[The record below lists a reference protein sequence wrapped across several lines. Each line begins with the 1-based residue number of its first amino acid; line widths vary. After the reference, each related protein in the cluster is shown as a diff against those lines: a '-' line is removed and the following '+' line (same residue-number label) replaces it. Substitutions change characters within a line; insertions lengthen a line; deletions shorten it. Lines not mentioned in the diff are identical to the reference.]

1 MRLYRQIIM
10 IKSLLKNTYLT
21 LRKLL
26 IKILFVRKNISRIE
40 PDKVNSILLIRLDRI
55 GDLVVSI
62 PAIKAIKKIF
72 PKARITALLS
82 GFAIDLAK
90 LIPEI
95 DEVIIYRGFFA
106 ALAELRNKKFSLA
119 IDLLR
124 DYTLKPA
131 LLCHLSGA
139 EITAGFNIG
148 FRGSLFNAGLDIA
161 GEPKAMSKCILDL
174 ARFLGKL
181 TGKEEGE
188 IPESDPVLVLTP
200 GAREF
205 GHKFI
210 RENGIKDD
218 EMIFGVVPGAKFPS
232 QCWKK
237 ENFAELADWVA
248 DKYRAKVVIIA
259 SKQEE
264 KLAHRVGFLMRN
276 KPVLAV
282 GLALDKLAGLI
293 SLFRLMAANNSGPLH
308 IAAALGVPTVST
320 MGPTTPDYWW
330 PQGKNHIVIRRDLF
344 CSPCDRA
351 ACRGHECLEL
361 ISVEEME
368 KAVEILLGDSG

>member
-1 MRLYRQIIM
+1 M
-10 IKSLLKNTYLT
+10 IKSWLKNTYLA
-21 LRKLL
+21 LRRLL
-26 IKILFVRKNISRIE
+26 IKRLSGRENISRIE
-40 PDKVNSILLIRLDRI
+40 PDKVVSILVIRLDRI
-55 GDLVVSI
+55 GDLVASV

-72 PKARITALLS
+72 PKSRITVLLCRPT
-82 GFAIDLAK
+82 IDLIK

-95 DEVIIYRGFFA
+95 DEAIIYRGFFA
-106 ALAELRNKKFSLA
+106 SLAELRNKKFSLA

-124 DYTLKPA
+124 DYTLKSA

-139 EITAGFNIG
+139 EITAGFNIES
-148 FRGSLFNAGLDIA
+148 RGSFFNSGLDIA
-161 GEPKAMSKCILDL
+161 DEPKAMSKCVLDL

-181 TGKEEGE
+181 TGKEKGE
-188 IPESDPVLVLTP
+188 IPDIDPVLVLTSE
-200 GAREF
+200 AREF
-205 GHKFI
+205 GRKFI

-218 EMIFGVVPGAKFPS
+218 EMIFGIAPGAKFPS

-237 ENFAELADWVA
+237 ENFAGLADWVA
-248 DKYRAKVVIIA
+248 EKYQAKVVIIA

-264 KLAHRVGFLMRN
+264 DTAFRVGFLMRN

-293 SLFRLMAANNSGPLH
+293 SFFRIMAANNSGPLH
-308 IAAALGVPTVST
+308 IAAALGVSTVST
-320 MGPTTPDYWW
+320 MGPTALDFWW
-330 PQGKNHIVIRRDLF
+330 PQGKNHIVIRRDLP

-351 ACRGHECLEL
+351 VCRGHECLEL

-368 KAVEILLGDSG
+368 KAVEVLLKPGAA